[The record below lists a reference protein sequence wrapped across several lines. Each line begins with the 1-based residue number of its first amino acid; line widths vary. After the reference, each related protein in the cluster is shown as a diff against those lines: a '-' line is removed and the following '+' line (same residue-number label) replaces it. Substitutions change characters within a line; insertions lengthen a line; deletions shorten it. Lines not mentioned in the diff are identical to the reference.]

1 MSLTRIILDSDLSA
15 AGLNSILNLEP
26 GQLPALNNLI
36 NYLGGVSGGNYM
48 ANLAIKVGAVQA
60 TGTLTV
66 SSTGSTNGQQMSV
79 CNVLF
84 TAVTSGATGNQFNIS
99 TTPATQAANMAAA
112 INASANLTGKVTAV
126 AVGGVVTITAVTP
139 GLMGNGL
146 NLDEG
151 SLSNVAK
158 GVFAGGTDGTAY
170 DLNFL

>member
-1 MSLTRIILDSDLSA
+1 
-15 AGLNSILNLEP
+15 
-26 GQLPALNNLI
+26 
-36 NYLGGVSGGNYM
+36 M
-48 ANLAIKVGAVQA
+48 ADLAIKVGAVQA

-66 SSTGSTNGQQMSV
+66 ASTGSANGNQMSI

-112 INASANLTGKVTAV
+112 FNASANLAGKVTASSNL
-126 AVGGVVTITAVTP
+126 GVVTFTAVTP

-151 SLSNVAK
+151 SLANVTKSA
-158 GVFAGGTDGTAY
+158 FSGGTDGTAY